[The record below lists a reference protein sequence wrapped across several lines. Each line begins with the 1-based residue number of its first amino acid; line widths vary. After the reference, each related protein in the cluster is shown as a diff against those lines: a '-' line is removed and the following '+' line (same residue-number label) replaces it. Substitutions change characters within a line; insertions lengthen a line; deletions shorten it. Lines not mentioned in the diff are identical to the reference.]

1 MSDAS
6 SPTGSGRPVGWG
18 ENRGQLGGVRFKWLF
33 SCACQCR
40 VKLKVA
46 AGGAERCDADGL
58 LVVVCVM
65 YLSCMCVSESL
76 ASLGHSIRLL
86 SIDRESNRQ
95 KKFRRSR
102 RGGEPRPRELDRRR
116 GGEERPRESDRR
128 RRPASPPFSP
138 PFGGGLASSSSSW

>member
-40 VKLKVA
+40 VKVA

-65 YLSCMCVSESL
+65 YLSCKLYVCV
-76 ASLGHSIRLL
+76 RV
-86 SIDRESNRQ
+86 
-95 KKFRRSR
+95 SR
-102 RGGEPRPRELDRRR
+102 EPRPLYSSIVYRSRIESSKEIPALTARR
-116 GGEERPRESDRR
+116 
-128 RRPASPPFSP
+128 
-138 PFGGGLASSSSSW
+138 